1 MHLHHLWGQGSAA
14 VDFPVMHSELDK
26 FAKQHPP
33 SLGGP
38 PVLAW
43 RRQHRR
49 SVRSVL
55 PPLDRCSQDSQ
66 TLLQDHDRSV
76 WSSALFPE
84 PMQLKQSRHV
94 LLPPGLASS
103 EVPASP
109 SCSLKMLPG
118 SVKQGPPLRP
128 LLSSISTKHT
138 SEKGE
143 RDEQQQISAMALD
156 LKIEEEEASQESA
169 QDELLLPAAP
179 EDSMAQHWF
188 PIAALEAQVRQWRQ
202 QDLSAEGDD
211 VDEQTFVAL
220 GPARVRPG
228 EFLLLDPEIPDDDVI
243 DLDVDVDEEDVATF
257 ATERAVDLGLHFFFT
272 EADMEDFDW
281 GEQEEV

>member
-1 MHLHHLWGQGSAA
+1 
-14 VDFPVMHSELDK
+14 
-26 FAKQHPP
+26 
-33 SLGGP
+33 
-38 PVLAW
+38 
-43 RRQHRR
+43 
-49 SVRSVL
+49 
-55 PPLDRCSQDSQ
+55 
-66 TLLQDHDRSV
+66 
-76 WSSALFPE
+76 
-84 PMQLKQSRHV
+84 
-94 LLPPGLASS
+94 
-103 EVPASP
+103 
-109 SCSLKMLPG
+109 
-118 SVKQGPPLRP
+118 

-143 RDEQQQISAMALD
+143 SDEQQQISAMALD
-156 LKIEEEEASQESA
+156 LKIEEEEESA
-169 QDELLLPAAP
+169 QDEMLLPAAP

-257 ATERAVDLGLHFFFT
+257 ATERAVDLGLQFLFT